1 MYQNLDLFR
10 ISGQMAA
17 HAGKRQANV
26 ALNVANADTPG
37 YQAMRIARFSDS
49 YRPDAAG
56 RVKTTRPS
64 HMAGGSSPPRA
75 IPAGAAAEPSPNGN
89 SVSLEL
95 EMLESV
101 DAAREHSRALA
112 IYRHAMTIVRSTI
125 GPMK

>member
-10 ISGQMAA
+10 VSGQMAV

-26 ALNVANADTPG
+26 AVNVANADTPG
-37 YQAMRIARFSDS
+37 YEATHIARFSEL
-49 YRPDAAG
+49 YRPGAAS
-56 RVKTTRPS
+56 RMKTTRAAHLTSGVSAPE
-64 HMAGGSSPPRA
+64 ARRA
-75 IPAGAAAEPSPNGN
+75 PAGSEPSPNGN